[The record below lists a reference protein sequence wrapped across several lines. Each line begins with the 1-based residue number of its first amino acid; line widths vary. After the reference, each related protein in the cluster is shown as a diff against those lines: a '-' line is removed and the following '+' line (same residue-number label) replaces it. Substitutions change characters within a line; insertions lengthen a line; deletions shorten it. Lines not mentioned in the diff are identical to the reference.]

1 MGNPGYERWPGQ
13 RHFPDRFL
21 AEHRP
26 GDRIRESCER
36 PGSPTG
42 IIERNLRA
50 ILASLFVGVLTML
63 VIACGAETNPPADPT
78 APRDA
83 EPTSIVSQ
91 TAAAPAPSPAPTDTP
106 APTVKPTVAHTP
118 TPEPTAAPT
127 AAPAPAPEPTAA
139 PTAAPAPAPEPTAA
153 PTAAPAPAPEPTVAP
168 TAASTPTPTAV
179 PTPTPVSNPDD
190 FPWVQDGLTDIEEEA
205 VRYLQEIQRRHPS
218 MAEDVLAALW
228 LANGINESEEF
239 FLCTLANVRETTTA
253 QAILVNMV
261 RRGATDLTPAVRDFL
276 PPCPIPTP
284 TPVSSPD
291 DFPWVQDGLTDIE
304 EEAVGYLQ
312 EIQRRHPSMAGDV
325 LSALWLANGINESE
339 EFFLCTLASVRE
351 TATAQ
356 AILVAMVRQGE
367 TDLTPSVRDF
377 LPPCPTPAP
386 TPVSSPVNFSS
397 YTAVIN
403 TNQGAITVELYA
415 EEAPQTVDNFIT
427 LAEKGFYDGRDL
439 PPGYPRI
446 YDPGRRPD
454 RHRRRRS
461 RLSIR

>member
-1 MGNPGYERWPGQ
+1 M
-13 RHFPDRFL
+13 
-21 AEHRP
+21 
-26 GDRIRESCER
+26 
-36 PGSPTG
+36 
-42 IIERNLRA
+42 
-50 ILASLFVGVLTML
+50 
-63 VIACGAETNPPADPT
+63 
-78 APRDA
+78 
-83 EPTSIVSQ
+83 
-91 TAAAPAPSPAPTDTP
+91 
-106 APTVKPTVAHTP
+106 
-118 TPEPTAAPT
+118 
-127 AAPAPAPEPTAA
+127 
-139 PTAAPAPAPEPTAA
+139 
-153 PTAAPAPAPEPTVAP
+153 
-168 TAASTPTPTAV
+168 
-179 PTPTPVSNPDD
+179 
-190 FPWVQDGLTDIEEEA
+190 
-205 VRYLQEIQRRHPS
+205 RYLQEIQRRHPS

-276 PPCPIPTP
+276 PPCPISTP

-351 TATAQ
+351 TTTAQ

-415 EEAPQTVDNFIT
+415 EEAPQTVNNFVA
-427 LAEKGFYDGRDL
+427 LAEKEFYNGVIFHRVIPEFMIQGGDPTGTGGGG
-439 PPGYPRI
+439 PGYQFDDEISPNLSF
-446 YDPGRRPD
+446 DSPGILAMANAGANTNGSQFFITVAPTPHLTGGHTIFGKVTDGQDVADAISIVPTAGANRP
-454 RHRRRRS
+454 
-461 RLSIR
+461 LSDVIINTIEIIRDAG

>member
-1 MGNPGYERWPGQ
+1 M
-13 RHFPDRFL
+13 
-21 AEHRP
+21 
-26 GDRIRESCER
+26 
-36 PGSPTG
+36 
-42 IIERNLRA
+42 
-50 ILASLFVGVLTML
+50 
-63 VIACGAETNPPADPT
+63 
-78 APRDA
+78 
-83 EPTSIVSQ
+83 
-91 TAAAPAPSPAPTDTP
+91 
-106 APTVKPTVAHTP
+106 
-118 TPEPTAAPT
+118 
-127 AAPAPAPEPTAA
+127 
-139 PTAAPAPAPEPTAA
+139 
-153 PTAAPAPAPEPTVAP
+153 
-168 TAASTPTPTAV
+168 
-179 PTPTPVSNPDD
+179 SNPDD

-427 LAEKGFYDGRDL
+427 LAEKGFYEGVIFHRVIPEFMIQGGDPTGTGGGG
-439 PPGYPRI
+439 PGYQFDDEISPNLSF
-446 YDPGRRPD
+446 DSPGILAMANAGRNTNGSQFFITVAPTPHLTGGHTIFGKVTDGQDVADAISKAPTAGADRP
-454 RHRRRRS
+454 
-461 RLSIR
+461 LSDVIINTIEIIRDAG